1 MTPERIEELK
11 ASVNSMRSIK
21 NKNSTSE
28 LVYFYMTSLRNGEW
42 LFSEEASKVVGA
54 SVGPRISEI
63 MKVPEVR
70 EHFICRGIP
79 CPTTGEIVYEVKK
92 DKAWPDV
99 SFVLNSMR
107 KLKEETT
114 EQNKEK
120 QKQLLPKPAGL
131 LFS

>member
-1 MTPERIEELK
+1 MTPDRIEELR
-11 ASVNSMRSIK
+11 AAVASMRSK
-21 NKNSTSE
+21 GSKNSTSE
-28 LVYFYMTSLRNGEW
+28 LVYFYMTFLRNGEW

-131 LFS
+131 FFS

>member
-1 MTPERIEELK
+1 MTPDRIEELR
-11 ASVNSMRSIK
+11 AAVASMRSK
-21 NKNSTSE
+21 GSKNSTSE
-28 LVYFYMTSLRNGEW
+28 LVYFYMTFLRNGEW

-70 EHFICRGIP
+70 EHFICRGTP
-79 CPTTGEIVYEVKK
+79 CPTTGEVVYEVKK

-99 SFVLNSMR
+99 SFVMSSMR
-107 KLKEETT
+107 KLKEGTT

-131 LFS
+131 FFS